1 MLFHEHHLFCSW
13 IPNCKTSNYMAVTK
27 LGFDEKC
34 HNTSL
39 LNDFHK
45 KSTIRTMALGFASY
59 IYITDM
65 FMFINMFIGTLIF
78 LWLFCMASRNW
89 KAETEDCSYWVKE
102 LSSRKFKYSQ
112 KLRFW
117 EVILI
122 CLHHKNFKRA

>member
-1 MLFHEHHLFCSW
+1 
-13 IPNCKTSNYMAVTK
+13 MAVTK

-78 LWLFCMASRNW
+78 YGCFVWLLEIGRL
-89 KAETEDCSYWVKE
+89 KLKIVVTESK
-102 LSSRKFKYSQ
+102 SSPLVNSNTP
-112 KLRFW
+112 
-117 EVILI
+117 
-122 CLHHKNFKRA
+122 KN

>member
-1 MLFHEHHLFCSW
+1 
-13 IPNCKTSNYMAVTK
+13 MAVTK

-59 IYITDM
+59 IYIADM
-65 FMFINMFIGTLIF
+65 FMFINMFIF

-89 KAETEDCSYWVKE
+89 KAETEDCSY
-102 LSSRKFKYSQ
+102 
-112 KLRFW
+112 
-117 EVILI
+117 
-122 CLHHKNFKRA
+122 